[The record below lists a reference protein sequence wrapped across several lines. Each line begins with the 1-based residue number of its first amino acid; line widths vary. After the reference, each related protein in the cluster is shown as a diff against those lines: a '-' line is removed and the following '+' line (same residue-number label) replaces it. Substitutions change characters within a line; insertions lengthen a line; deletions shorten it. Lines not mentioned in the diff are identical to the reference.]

1 MWETTFTRLTHAGF
15 GKSINEDNMRP
26 SMLDGYHHI
35 VISTDTSSCYH
46 REMSTNTHALNTAD
60 AMLSTDTQSS
70 CYHHLVIST
79 MPLVQIADYG

>member
-1 MWETTFTRLTHAGF
+1 
-15 GKSINEDNMRP
+15 
-26 SMLDGYHHI
+26 MLDGYHHI

-60 AMLSTDTQSS
+60 AMLSSTDTQSS

-79 MPLVQIADYG
+79 IAPPFGGSMVGKWWDKWKDTPKRLSGK